1 MRGTLI
7 VGIEVG
13 ISIRDLNLDKTG
25 LVHNIMSKSV
35 ERYER
40 FVEKTE
46 QEGKDMAARNLS
58 ILHITD

>member
-25 LVHNIMSKSV
+25 LVRNIMSKSV